1 MNSKGEPE
9 GGNAELRR
17 QAEAALLECPAPRRG
32 SCDAL
37 SDEET
42 QKVLHELRVQRI
54 ELEIQNEEL
63 RITQVKLAAAHERY
77 FDLYDLAPVGYFSV
91 GDKGLILQA
100 NLLATTLLG
109 GTRGT
114 LLGQPMSRY
123 ILKDD
128 QHLYY
133 LQRKQILATGDPQV
147 LELRMVR
154 DDGTRFG
161 GQLRV
166 TVASDADGATELRV
180 VLSDVTE
187 RKEAEAALREKEQRY
202 RTLFCKATDGILLVD
217 SQGKIVDANDALAQM
232 HGYTV
237 DELLQMNLSLLDTP
251 ETLSLAPARLGRI
264 LAGETIRFEVEHYHK
279 DGHVMPLDVAAA
291 TIDMDGERYVLGFHR
306 DISARRRTEQESKR
320 SQQKIRELSKA
331 ANEALEAERRR
342 TARELHDELG
352 QSLTALKMDLESM
365 RAGLTSHPELE
376 RRAKAMHVVLD
387 GTIAATRRIAADLRP
402 LMLDDLGLAAALD
415 WLTQNFAK
423 QTGIA
428 TDLVI
433 DESVAQV
440 PEPIAS
446 ALYRI
451 TQESLTNVAK
461 YAQATTT
468 EVRLERDGEWVQ
480 LSVRDN
486 GCGIGAADHDKRGA
500 FGLLGM
506 RERVMLLSG
515 EIAIG
520 SEPGGGSQVCA
531 RIPLDAAEAK

>member
-1 MNSKGEPE
+1 MRSKGEHD

-17 QAEAALLECPAPRRG
+17 QAEAELLECPAPGRG
-32 SCDAL
+32 SSDAL

-63 RITQVKLAAAHERY
+63 RCTQVKLAAAHERY

-166 TVASDADGATELRV
+166 TVASDADGASELRV

-217 SQGKIVDANDALAQM
+217 SQGNVVDANDALAQM

-237 DELLQMNLSLLDTP
+237 DELLQMNLSMLDTP
-251 ETLSLAPARLGRI
+251 ETLLRAPERLARI
-264 LAGETIRFEVEHYHK
+264 LAGESIRFEVEHYHK

-365 RAGLTSHPELE
+365 RAGLPSHPELE
-376 RRAKAMHVVLD
+376 RRAKAMHVMLD

-520 SEPGGGSQVCA
+520 SEPGGGSRVCA
-531 RIPLDAAEAK
+531 RIPLDAAEAE